1 MYADEPGVWFDEI
14 ELDVPTMPLE
24 HMHID
29 MRDSMVGAAVMMGAV
44 ACANDASHLLR
55 RHLSRRKQVLDL
67 DIAPRHVQVV
77 TCFKRRDHIALAFLK
92 PLSIAFPVDTKI
104 IVQKHDRIHP
114 LVNRSDRRS
123 SNLYKRAI
131 STPGK
136 LWPDCP
142 GSGVQLCY

>member
-44 ACANDASHLLR
+44 ACANDASHLLH
-55 RHLSRRKQVLDL
+55 RHLSCRKQVLDL

-77 TCFKRRDHIALAFLK
+77 TCFKRRDHIALGLPEAIVHSL
-92 PLSIAFPVDTKI
+92 PCRYENHRTK
-104 IVQKHDRIHP
+104 
-114 LVNRSDRRS
+114 
-123 SNLYKRAI
+123 
-131 STPGK
+131 T
-136 LWPDCP
+136 
-142 GSGVQLCY
+142 